1 MESCM
6 KEEKELLMRVVREIR
21 SDPERIPSNPRYI
34 DKKKVI
40 TANLKISKTDPLS
53 KLKQLQKQNQYFVL
67 LAILL
72 LRWWVTKIKR

>member
-40 TANLKISKTDPLS
+40 TATLKISKTDPS
-53 KLKQLQKQNQYFVL
+53 
-67 LAILL
+67 
-72 LRWWVTKIKR
+72 